1 MVSDG
6 RQDADDPVVVLSDVR
21 RRFGEQGLHGLDLQ
35 VPPGTIVGLVG
46 PSGSGKTTAVRI
58 VLGLDEPEDGDVF
71 VFERRPTDFSRDDR
85 RRIGYMPQSVALYTE
100 LSLRHNLDLVAS
112 LYGMPWRGRWIRSKR
127 RRRARGRV
135 DDTLEFLGLTGQ
147 QRTKL
152 ADASGGEQRRLALAA
167 AMVHE
172 PSLLVLDEPT
182 AGIDPVL
189 RREIW
194 SRLEQLRDEGVT
206 VFVTTQY
213 VEEATHCD
221 LVTVLTEGEVL
232 VTDTPRG
239 LRQRAFGDDPPP
251 DASFEDVFVAL
262 IRRHEDERRTRG
274 SSDARRDAGEEA
286 TRG

>member
-1 MVSDG
+1 MNSTARHEG
-6 RQDADDPVVVLSDVR
+6 GDPIVVLSEVR
-21 RRFGEQGLHGLDLQ
+21 RTFGDQGLHALDLQ
-35 VPPGTIVGLVG
+35 VPAGTIVALVG

-58 VLGLDEPEDGDVF
+58 LLGLDEPEDGSVF

-85 RRIGYMPQSVALYTE
+85 RRIGYMPQSVALYQE
-100 LSLRHNLDLVAS
+100 LSLRHNLDLMAS
-112 LYGMPWRGRWIRSKR
+112 LYGMPWRGRWIKSKR
-127 RRRARGRV
+127 RRRARARV

-182 AGIDPVL
+182 AGIDPML

-221 LVTVLTEGEVL
+221 FVTVLAEGEVL

-239 LRQRAFGDDPPP
+239 LRQRAFGDEPPT
-251 DASFEDVFVAL
+251 DASFEDVFVEL

-274 SSDARRDAGEEA
+274 SSDARGKAGEEA